1 MLRELVS
8 EIIVLIKDKEEKT
21 THIAELQSELNVKI
35 EEIANK
41 DGLLTEK
48 ENIISTKDN
57 AIANL
62 QSELEI
68 KIKEV
73 EDKDLL
79 LAEQNKEA
87 ARLQEQASLK
97 LDEVKV
103 IIEELKGLI
112 VNA

>member
-1 MLRELVS
+1 MLKELGH
-8 EIIVLIKDKEEKT
+8 EIIELFKEGEAKDT
-21 THIAELQSELNVKI
+21 QISELQTELNVKI
-35 EEIANK
+35 NEIASK
-41 DGLLTEK
+41 DSLLAEK
-48 ENIISTKDN
+48 ENIISIKDN
-57 AIANL
+57 DIANL

-79 LAEQNKEA
+79 LAEQNKEMT
-87 ARLQEQASLK
+87 RLQEQASLK
-97 LDEVKV
+97 LDEVKA

>member
-1 MLRELVS
+1 MADS
-8 EIIVLIKDKEEKT
+8 KY
-21 THIAELQSELNVKI
+21 N
-35 EEIANK
+35 
-41 DGLLTEK
+41 LLTEK
-48 ENIISTKDN
+48 ENIISIKDN
-57 AIANL
+57 DIANL

-73 EDKDLL
+73 NDKTLL
-79 LAEQNKEA
+79 LAEQNKEV

-97 LDEVKV
+97 LDEVKA